1 MFEQA
6 MELFQKG
13 LQFRLAQGWTS
24 ETVIALWTVAHTQ
37 RMLEL
42 FEESLTTLEE
52 VVRRWRELGQKTDG
66 YVWEEQ
72 AECLLALGKTE
83 QAQLHFRSA
92 WELLSKDDWLV
103 ANEPIRIQRLHSQ
116 AG

>member
-37 RMLEL
+37 RMLDRL
-42 FEESLTTLEE
+42 EEALTTLDE
-52 VVRRWRELGQKTDG
+52 VSRRWRELGQEPDG

-92 WELLSKDDWLV
+92 WELLSKDDWLL
-103 ANEPIRIQRLHSQ
+103 ANEPKRIERLKNQ